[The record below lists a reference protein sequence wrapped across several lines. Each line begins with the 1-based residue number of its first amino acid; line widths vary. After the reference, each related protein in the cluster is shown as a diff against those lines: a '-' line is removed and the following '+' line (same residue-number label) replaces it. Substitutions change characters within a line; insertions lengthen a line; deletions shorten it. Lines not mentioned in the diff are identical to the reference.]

1 MMALRPGVLLLSGS
15 LALALA
21 GACSDSAGPSDL
33 TLDDLSDPDTNTA
46 VVMLDRDLIE
56 GTDTVKAGV
65 EEVYLVQTGRSPNTL
80 TAIAGLKEV
89 TFVVSDIYA
98 TDRYLADA
106 STFRWVGPTGRAYFP
121 ALKCAVTVR
130 SAYVPATPSTMW
142 LETACQVASPDGGGA
157 FTVLVKSRRFGIPEE
172 GP

>member
-1 MMALRPGVLLLSGS
+1 MIRGRLEGFAASVV
-15 LALALA
+15 LALIAA
-21 GACSDSAGPSDL
+21 GGCSDGNGPSGL
-33 TLDDLSDPDTNTA
+33 TLDDLSDPDTNMA

-65 EEVYLVQTGRSPNTL
+65 QEMYVVQTGPAPEIL
-80 TAIAGLKEV
+80 TADAGLKQV
-89 TFVVSDIYA
+89 TFVVSDVYA

-106 STFRWVGPTGRAYFP
+106 STFRWVGPTGRVYFP

-130 SAYVPATPSTMW
+130 STYVPATPSTMW
-142 LETACQVASPDGGGA
+142 LETVCLVASPDGGA
-157 FTVLVKSRRFGIPEE
+157 SFTVLVKARRFGMPEE